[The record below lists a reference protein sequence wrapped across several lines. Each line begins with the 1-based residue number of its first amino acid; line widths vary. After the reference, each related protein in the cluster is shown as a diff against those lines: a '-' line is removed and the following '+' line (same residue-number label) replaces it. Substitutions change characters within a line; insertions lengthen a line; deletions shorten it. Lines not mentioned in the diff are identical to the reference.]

1 MLINSHCI
9 EPIKAAKYAAFKIV
23 LKMIKKMWEIYE
35 DMNRLQYLFQKE

>member
-23 LKMIKKMWEIYE
+23 LKMIKEMWEIYR
-35 DMNRLQYLFQKE
+35 DVQYLFQKE